1 MDISAL
7 RQEYA
12 LHEFDENIAHIDP
25 FQQFKTWFE
34 EALLSQLP
42 EPNAFTLSTLDE
54 NEFPTGRVV
63 LLKELTEEGFVFYTN
78 YQSDKAKE
86 IEKNPNVSATFLWLE
101 LQRQVRIQGVTKKTD
116 RKSAEEYFKSRPRES
131 QLGAWASPQSNIL
144 ESRAALDEL
153 MQTCRAKF
161 EGQETLPL
169 PDHWGGFVIE
179 PTTIEFWQGRRS
191 RLHDRIKY
199 HKLNA
204 SEWKISRLAP

>member
-12 LHEFDENIAHIDP
+12 LHEFDENNAQIDP

-34 EALLSQLP
+34 EALLAQLP
-42 EPNAFTLSTLDE
+42 EPNAFTLSTLDQ

-63 LLKELTEEGFVFYTN
+63 LLKELTDQGFVFYTN

-86 IEKNPNVSATFLWLE
+86 IEKNPHVSATFLWLE
-101 LQRQVRIQGVTKKTD
+101 LQRQVRIQGVVKKTD
-116 RKSAEEYFKSRPRES
+116 RQSAEDYFKSRPRES
-131 QLGAWASPQSNIL
+131 QLGAWASPQSDVLAN
-144 ESRAALDEL
+144 RAALDEL
-153 MQTCRAKF
+153 MQACKTKF

-179 PTTIEFWQGRRS
+179 PTAIEFWQGRRS

-199 HKLNA
+199 QKVNK
-204 SEWKISRLAP
+204 SEWIISRLAP